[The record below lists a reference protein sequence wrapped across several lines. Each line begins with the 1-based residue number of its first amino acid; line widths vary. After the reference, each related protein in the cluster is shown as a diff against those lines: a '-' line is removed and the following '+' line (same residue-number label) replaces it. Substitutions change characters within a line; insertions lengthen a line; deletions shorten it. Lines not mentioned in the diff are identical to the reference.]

1 MKILTLRI
9 TYGYTGH
16 TKENVILEKEA
27 VIMRVRLIMLMVIVI
42 FLGGY
47 HAPVVSS
54 RDASSPPSESVS
66 GSDSAEQEQLTL
78 GQLRQKYA
86 DTFKTNG
93 PSTKQVALTF
103 DDVPDPRFT
112 PQVLDVLKKYKVR
125 ATFFIV
131 GSRAE
136 KHPDLVKR
144 MVKEGHIV
152 GNHSY
157 NHPEFGK
164 LSMNA
169 FRKQILH
176 TGDIIHHL
184 TGYTP
189 KMIRPPYGDINEE
202 QLKWAARQHYS
213 IVNWNVDSLDWKGL
227 SKEKVKDNIL
237 SAVKPGSIVLQH
249 AGGGVG
255 SNLNGTIEALPE
267 VIEELRHR
275 GYELVTLDEMLGLPK
290 AKD

>member
-1 MKILTLRI
+1 
-9 TYGYTGH
+9 
-16 TKENVILEKEA
+16 
-27 VIMRVRLIMLMVIVI
+27 MRLRLIMLMLTFITVMC
-42 FLGGY
+42 LGALPLSPA
-47 HAPVVSS
+47 HAY
-54 RDASSPPSESVS
+54 ASTEGTEKQSHTPAST
-66 GSDSAEQEQLTL
+66 SDTGEEQLTL

-112 PQVLDVLKKYKVR
+112 GQVLDVLKKYKVR
-125 ATFFIV
+125 ATFFVV

-144 MVKEGHIV
+144 MVKEGHVI

-157 NHPEFGK
+157 NHPEFSK
-164 LSMNA
+164 LSMTA
-169 FRKQILH
+169 FRRQILR
-176 TGDIIHHL
+176 TGDIIQRL

-202 QLKWAARQHYS
+202 QLRWARKQRYS

-227 SKEKVKDNIL
+227 PKEKVKHNIL
-237 SAVKPGSIVLQH
+237 AAVKPGSIVLQH
-249 AGGGVG
+249 AGGGTG
-255 SNLNGTIEALPE
+255 SNLKGTVEALPE
-267 VIEELRHR
+267 VIEELRNQ
-275 GYELVTLDEMLGLPK
+275 GYDLVTLDEMLKLSK
-290 AKD
+290 EKQ

>member
-1 MKILTLRI
+1 
-9 TYGYTGH
+9 
-16 TKENVILEKEA
+16 
-27 VIMRVRLIMLMVIVI
+27 MRLRLIMLSIMVIL
-42 FLGGY
+42 LGGSF
-47 HAPVVSS
+47 APAQL
-54 RDASSPPSESVS
+54 RAASSPQYEPVS
-66 GSDSAEQEQLTL
+66 KSDSSEKEQLTL

-112 PQVLDVLKKYKVR
+112 PQVLDILKKYKVR

-131 GSRAE
+131 GNRAE

-157 NHPEFGK
+157 NHPVFSK

-176 TGDIIHHL
+176 TGDIIRDL
-184 TGYTP
+184 AGYTP
-189 KMIRPPYGDINEE
+189 KMIRPPYGDINEQ
-202 QLKWAARQHYS
+202 QLQWSAKQRYS

-227 SKEKVKDNIL
+227 TKDKVKENIL

-267 VIEELRHR
+267 VIEELRNR

-290 AKD
+290 GK

>member
-1 MKILTLRI
+1 
-9 TYGYTGH
+9 
-16 TKENVILEKEA
+16 
-27 VIMRVRLIMLMVIVI
+27 MRVRLIMLMVIVI

-54 RDASSPPSESVS
+54 QDSSSRPSESVS
-66 GSDSAEQEQLTL
+66 GSNSAEEEQLTL

-93 PSTKQVALTF
+93 PSTKKVALTF

-112 PQVLDVLKKYKVR
+112 PQVLDILKKYDVR

-144 MVKEGHIV
+144 IVKEGHMV

-157 NHPEFGK
+157 NHPEFSK
-164 LSMNA
+164 LSMTA

-176 TGDIIHHL
+176 TGDIIQRL
-184 TGYTP
+184 AGYTP

-202 QLKWAARQHYS
+202 QLRWAAKQHYS

-227 SKEKVKDNIL
+227 SKEQVKDNIL

-267 VIEELRHR
+267 IIEELRNR

-290 AKD
+290 AID

>member
-1 MKILTLRI
+1 MKLLTLRI
-9 TYGYTGH
+9 FYGDPGH

-47 HAPVVSS
+47 HAPVSS
-54 RDASSPPSESVS
+54 RDVSSPPSESVS
-66 GSDSAEQEQLTL
+66 GSDSAEEEQLTL

-93 PSTKQVALTF
+93 PSTKKVALTF

-112 PQVLDVLKKYKVR
+112 PQVLDVLKKYNVR

-144 MVKEGHIV
+144 IVKEGHMV

-157 NHPEFGK
+157 NHPEFSK

-176 TGDIIHHL
+176 TGDIIQRL
-184 TGYTP
+184 AGYTP

-202 QLKWAARQHYS
+202 QLRWAAKQHYS

-227 SKEKVKDNIL
+227 SKEQVKDNIL

-255 SNLNGTIEALPE
+255 SNLNGTIKALPE
-267 VIEELRHR
+267 IIEELRNR

>member
-1 MKILTLRI
+1 MRI
-9 TYGYTGH
+9 
-16 TKENVILEKEA
+16 
-27 VIMRVRLIMLMVIVI
+27 RLIMLAIVI
-42 FLGGY
+42 FLCSGIY
-47 HAPVVSS
+47 SISAVPSS
-54 RDASSPPSESVS
+54 QNITNKPNTIPSSTDVRE
-66 GSDSAEQEQLTL
+66 EQLTL

-112 PQVLDVLKKYKVR
+112 PQVLDILKKYKVH
-125 ATFFIV
+125 ATFFVV

-136 KHPDLVKR
+136 KHPQLVKR
-144 MVKEGHIV
+144 MVREGHVV

-157 NHPEFGK
+157 NHPEFSK
-164 LSMNA
+164 LSMTA
-169 FRKQILH
+169 FRRQILH
-176 TGDIIHHL
+176 TGDIINRL

-202 QLKWAARQHYS
+202 QLRWAARQHYS

-227 SKEKVKDNIL
+227 SKEEVKQNIL

-249 AGGGVG
+249 AGGGTG
-255 SNLNGTIEALPE
+255 SNLQGTIDALPE
-267 VIEELRHR
+267 VIEELRNR
-275 GYELVTLDEMLGLPK
+275 GYELVTLDKMLKLPK
-290 AKD
+290 EK

>member
-1 MKILTLRI
+1 MKHLTSRI
-9 TYGYTGH
+9 NQDYIGH
-16 TKENVILEKEA
+16 TIENAFLEKGA
-27 VIMRVRLIMLMVIVI
+27 AIMRIRLIAISFIV
-42 FLGGY
+42 FLLSGNF
-47 HAPVVSS
+47 APAHMSAEPYQ
-54 RDASSPPSESVS
+54 ASSPVTEFDAQ
-66 GSDSAEQEQLTL
+66 GDEQLTL

-93 PSTKQVALTF
+93 PSTRQVALTF

-112 PQVLDVLKKYKVR
+112 PQVLDVLKKYNVK

-131 GSRAE
+131 GKRAE
-136 KHPDLVKR
+136 KHPALVKR
-144 MVKEGHIV
+144 MVREGHIM

-157 NHPEFGK
+157 SHPEFSK
-164 LSMNA
+164 LTMND

-176 TGDIIHHL
+176 TGDIIHNL

-189 KMIRPPYGDINEE
+189 KMIRPPYGDINEK
-202 QLKWAARQHYS
+202 QLQWAQKQQYS

-227 SKEKVKDNIL
+227 SKDEVKQNIL

-255 SNLNGTIEALPE
+255 SNLQGTIDALPE
-267 VIEELRHR
+267 IIEELRAR
-275 GYELVTLDEMLGLPK
+275 GYSLVTLDEMLNISK
-290 AKD
+290 SK

>member
-1 MKILTLRI
+1 MRI
-9 TYGYTGH
+9 RLVMLALVTIICSGVYT
-16 TKENVILEKEA
+16 
-27 VIMRVRLIMLMVIVI
+27 
-42 FLGGY
+42 
-47 HAPVVSS
+47 APLAGSPLPATSS
-54 RDASSPPSESVS
+54 EEPSSNPSDTPAS
-66 GSDSAEQEQLTL
+66 GSDVREEQLTL
-78 GQLRQKYA
+78 GELRQKYA

-125 ATFFIV
+125 ATFFVV

-157 NHPEFGK
+157 NHPEFSK
-164 LSMNA
+164 LSMTA

-176 TGDIIHHL
+176 TGDIIHRL

-202 QLKWAARQHYS
+202 QLRWAAKQHYS

-227 SKEKVKDNIL
+227 SKEKVKHNIL

-249 AGGGVG
+249 AGGGTG
-255 SNLNGTIEALPE
+255 SNLKGTVDALPE
-267 VIEELRHR
+267 VIEELRNR
-275 GYELVTLDEMLGLPK
+275 GYELVTLDEMLKLPK
-290 AKD
+290 EKH

>member
-1 MKILTLRI
+1 MRI
-9 TYGYTGH
+9 
-16 TKENVILEKEA
+16 
-27 VIMRVRLIMLMVIVI
+27 RLIAFSMLILI
-42 FLGGY
+42 FM
-47 HAPVVSS
+47 
-54 RDASSPPSESVS
+54 S
-66 GSDSAEQEQLTL
+66 GSYLPGQVLAKTDPESIPAAEPDLSEDEQLTL

-93 PSTKQVALTF
+93 PSTRQVALTF

-112 PQVLDVLKKYKVR
+112 PQVLDILKKYNVK

-136 KHPDLVKR
+136 KHPDLVR
-144 MVKEGHIV
+144 RIVREGHIV

-157 NHPEFGK
+157 NHPEFSK
-164 LSMNA
+164 LSLNA

-176 TGDIIHHL
+176 TGDIIRKL

-189 KMIRPPYGDINEE
+189 KMIRPPYGDINEK
-202 QLKWAARQHYS
+202 QLQWAARQQYS

-227 SKEKVKDNIL
+227 SKEEVKQNVL
-237 SAVKPGSIVLQH
+237 SAVKPGSIILQH

-255 SNLNGTIEALPE
+255 SNLSGTIGALPE
-267 VIEELRHR
+267 IIDELRCR
-275 GYELVTLDEMLGLPK
+275 GFNLVTLDEMLQLPK
-290 AKD
+290 SK

>member
-1 MKILTLRI
+1 
-9 TYGYTGH
+9 
-16 TKENVILEKEA
+16 
-27 VIMRVRLIMLMVIVI
+27 MRLRLIMIVFITVIS
-42 FLGGY
+42 LGALPLSPA
-47 HAPVVSS
+47 HAYVSPEGAEERS
-54 RDASSPPSESVS
+54 HTPAST
-66 GSDSAEQEQLTL
+66 SDTGEEQLTL

-112 PQVLDVLKKYKVR
+112 GQVLDVLKKYKVR
-125 ATFFIV
+125 ATFFVV

-144 MVKEGHIV
+144 MVKEGHVI

-157 NHPEFGK
+157 NHPEFSK
-164 LSMNA
+164 LSMTA
-169 FRKQILH
+169 FRKQILR
-176 TGDIIHHL
+176 TGDIIQRL

-202 QLKWAARQHYS
+202 QLRWARKQRYS

-227 SKEKVKDNIL
+227 PKEKVKYNIL

-249 AGGGVG
+249 AGGGTG
-255 SNLNGTIEALPE
+255 SNLNGTVEALPE
-267 VIEELRHR
+267 VIEELRNR
-275 GYELVTLDEMLGLPK
+275 GYDLVTLDEMLKLSK
-290 AKD
+290 EKQ

>member
-1 MKILTLRI
+1 
-9 TYGYTGH
+9 
-16 TKENVILEKEA
+16 
-27 VIMRVRLIMLMVIVI
+27 MRLRLIMLMPMFITVMC
-42 FLGGY
+42 LGALPLSPA
-47 HAPVVSS
+47 HAYVSTEGTEEQS
-54 RDASSPPSESVS
+54 HTPAST
-66 GSDSAEQEQLTL
+66 SDTGEEQLTL

-112 PQVLDVLKKYKVR
+112 GQVLDVLKKYKVR
-125 ATFFIV
+125 ATFFVV

-144 MVKEGHIV
+144 MVKEGHVI

-157 NHPEFGK
+157 NHPEFSK
-164 LSMNA
+164 LSMTA
-169 FRKQILH
+169 FRRQILR
-176 TGDIIHHL
+176 TGDIIQRL

-202 QLKWAARQHYS
+202 QLRWARKQRYS

-227 SKEKVKDNIL
+227 PKEKVKHNIL
-237 SAVKPGSIVLQH
+237 AAVKPGSIVLQH
-249 AGGGVG
+249 AGGGTG
-255 SNLNGTIEALPE
+255 SNLKGTVEALPE
-267 VIEELRHR
+267 VIEELRNQ
-275 GYELVTLDEMLGLPK
+275 GYDLVTLDEMLKLSK
-290 AKD
+290 EKQ

>member
-1 MKILTLRI
+1 MKHLTARI
-9 TYGYTGH
+9 FVGFIGH
-16 TKENVILEKEA
+16 TKENTFWEKEVA
-27 VIMRVRLIMLMVIVI
+27 TMRLRVIMLSVMMIL
-42 FLGGY
+42 LGGIY
-47 HAPVVSS
+47 SPALIWA
-54 RDASSPPSESVS
+54 ASSSQSEPASKS
-66 GSDSAEQEQLTL
+66 HSSEEEQLTL

-112 PQVLDVLKKYKVR
+112 PQVLDILKKYEVR

-157 NHPEFGK
+157 NHPEFSK
-164 LSMNA
+164 LTMNA

-176 TGDIIHHL
+176 TGEIIRNL

-189 KMIRPPYGDINEE
+189 KMIRPPYGDINEQ
-202 QLKWAARQHYS
+202 QLQWAARQQYS

-227 SKEKVKDNIL
+227 SKDKVKENIL

-267 VIEELRHR
+267 IIEELRNR
-275 GYELVTLDEMLGLPK
+275 GYELVTLDEMLGLSK
-290 AKD
+290 AKN

>member
-1 MKILTLRI
+1 MRI
-9 TYGYTGH
+9 
-16 TKENVILEKEA
+16 
-27 VIMRVRLIMLMVIVI
+27 RLIMISIMVIL
-42 FLGGY
+42 LGGSY
-47 HAPVVSS
+47 APAQIW
-54 RDASSPPSESVS
+54 ASTSPQTEPASK
-66 GSDSAEQEQLTL
+66 SDSSEEEQLTL

-93 PSTKQVALTF
+93 PSTKKVALTF

-112 PQVLDVLKKYKVR
+112 PQVLDILKKYKVR

-131 GSRAE
+131 GHRAE

-157 NHPEFGK
+157 NHPQFSK

-176 TGDIIHHL
+176 TGDIIRNL
-184 TGYTP
+184 VGYTP
-189 KMIRPPYGDINEE
+189 KMIRPPYGDINEQ
-202 QLKWAARQHYS
+202 QLQWAAKQHYS

-227 SKEKVKDNIL
+227 SKEEVKQNIL

-255 SNLNGTIEALPE
+255 SILNGTIEALPE
-267 VIEELRHR
+267 VIEELRNR
-275 GYELVTLDEMLGLPK
+275 GYELVTLDELLELPK
-290 AKD
+290 GK

>member
-1 MKILTLRI
+1 
-9 TYGYTGH
+9 
-16 TKENVILEKEA
+16 
-27 VIMRVRLIMLMVIVI
+27 MRVRLIMLSVII
-42 FLGGY
+42 ILLGGSY
-47 HAPVVSS
+47 SPALLWA
-54 RDASSPPSESVS
+54 ASSLQSEPASNS
-66 GSDSAEQEQLTL
+66 NSSQEEQLTL

-112 PQVLDVLKKYKVR
+112 PQVLDILKKYKVR

-157 NHPEFGK
+157 NHPEFSK
-164 LSMNA
+164 LTMNA

-176 TGDIIHHL
+176 TGDIIRNL

-189 KMIRPPYGDINEE
+189 KMIRPPYGDINEQ
-202 QLKWAARQHYS
+202 QLQWAARQHYS

-227 SKEKVKDNIL
+227 SKDKVKENIL

-255 SNLNGTIEALPE
+255 SNLSGTIEALPE
-267 VIEELRHR
+267 IIEELRNH
-275 GYELVTLDEMLGLPK
+275 GYDLVTLDEMLGLPK
-290 AKD
+290 GKN

>member
-1 MKILTLRI
+1 MRMRLVMLALVII
-9 TYGYTGH
+9 ICSGVYTAP
-16 TKENVILEKEA
+16 L
-27 VIMRVRLIMLMVIVI
+27 
-42 FLGGY
+42 
-47 HAPVVSS
+47 APVPVSA
-54 RDASSPPSESVS
+54 ASSEEPSSTLSDTPAS
-66 GSDSAEQEQLTL
+66 GSDVKEERLTL

-125 ATFFIV
+125 ATFFVV
-131 GSRAE
+131 GNRAE

-157 NHPEFGK
+157 NHPEFSK

-176 TGDIIHHL
+176 TGDIIHRL

-202 QLKWAARQHYS
+202 QLRWAAKQHYS

-249 AGGGVG
+249 AGGGTG
-255 SNLNGTIEALPE
+255 SNLKGTVEALPE
-267 VIEELRHR
+267 VIEELRNR
-275 GYELVTLDEMLGLPK
+275 GYELVTLDEMLKLPK
-290 AKD
+290 EKQ

>member
-1 MKILTLRI
+1 
-9 TYGYTGH
+9 
-16 TKENVILEKEA
+16 
-27 VIMRVRLIMLMVIVI
+27 MRVRLIMLMVIVI

-47 HAPVVSS
+47 HAPVSA
-54 RDASSPPSESVS
+54 RDVSSPPGESVS
-66 GSDSAEQEQLTL
+66 GSDSAEEEQLTL

-93 PSTKQVALTF
+93 PSTKKVALTF
-103 DDVPDPRFT
+103 DDIPDPRFT
-112 PQVLDVLKKYKVR
+112 PQVLDVLKKYNVR

-144 MVKEGHIV
+144 IVKEGHMV

-157 NHPEFGK
+157 NHPEFSK

-176 TGDIIHHL
+176 TGDIIRRL
-184 TGYTP
+184 AGYTP

-202 QLKWAARQHYS
+202 QLRWAAKQHYS

-227 SKEKVKDNIL
+227 SKEQVKDNIL

-267 VIEELRHR
+267 IIEELRNR

>member
-1 MKILTLRI
+1 MRI
-9 TYGYTGH
+9 
-16 TKENVILEKEA
+16 
-27 VIMRVRLIMLMVIVI
+27 RLIMLMVIVI
-42 FLGGY
+42 FFGGY
-47 HAPVVSS
+47 HAPVSS
-54 RDASSPPSESVS
+54 RDSSSPPGESVS
-66 GSDSAEQEQLTL
+66 GSDSGEEEQLTL

-93 PSTKQVALTF
+93 PSTKKVALTF

-112 PQVLDVLKKYKVR
+112 PQVLDVLKKYNVR

-144 MVKEGHIV
+144 IVKEGHMV

-157 NHPEFGK
+157 NHPEFSK

-176 TGDIIHHL
+176 TGDIIRRL
-184 TGYTP
+184 AGYTP

-202 QLKWAARQHYS
+202 QLRWAARQHYS

-227 SKEKVKDNIL
+227 SKTEVKDNIL

-267 VIEELRHR
+267 IIEELRNR